1 MILARVIGTV
11 VSTCKFEKIRNSK
24 ILAIQPIDLDGKPIG
39 RTQTTLDAIGPKA
52 GEIVL
57 VCMDGDVASE
67 IVGIESV
74 PVRSCV
80 VGILDYYNVDKE
92 SLNKVN
98 SDKVLIRGEA

>member
-11 VSTCKFEKIRNSK
+11 VSTCKFERIQNSK

-39 RTQTTLDAIGPKA
+39 RTQTTIDTIGPRA

-67 IVGIESV
+67 MIGIEST

-80 VGILDYYNVDKE
+80 VGILDYYNVDSK

-98 SDKVLIRGEA
+98 SGKVLIRGEG

>member
-1 MILARVIGTV
+1 VILAKIIGTV
-11 VSTCKFEKIRNSK
+11 ISTCRFEKIKNSK
-24 ILAIQPIDLDGKPIG
+24 ILAIQPIDLEGKPIG
-39 RTQTTLDAIGPKA
+39 RTQTTIDTIGPKV
-52 GEIVL
+52 GETVL

-80 VGILDYYNVDKE
+80 VGIIDYYNVDEK
-92 SLNKVN
+92 SLDKVN